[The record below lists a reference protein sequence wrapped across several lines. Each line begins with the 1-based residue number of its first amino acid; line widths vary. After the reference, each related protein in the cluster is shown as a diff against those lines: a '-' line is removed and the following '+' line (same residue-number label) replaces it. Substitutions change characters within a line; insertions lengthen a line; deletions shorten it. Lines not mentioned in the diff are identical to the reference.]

1 MNCNLKSEKSCSN
14 TYSELKADC
23 PGLTLVSAV
32 FFMYKQRAYWA
43 CSVAGRMT
51 SNIPKALVP

>member
-1 MNCNLKSEKSCSN
+1 MLSN
-14 TYSELKADC
+14 TYSRLKADC

-32 FFMYKQRAYWA
+32 FFMCKQRACWA
-43 CSVAGRMT
+43 CSVTGRMT